1 MQDVL
6 ISHKYPTL
14 TPPSQ
19 EYLLQG
25 IDVRVTESSDRF
37 VFPACLQLY
46 AQNTHVVE
54 GMQTRLT
61 TGAYRKPARA
71 CLC

>member
-25 IDVRVTESSDRF
+25 IDVRVKESSDGWLRWF
-37 VFPACLQLY
+37 VFPPCLQLY
-46 AQNTHVVE
+46 AKNTR
-54 GMQTRLT
+54 G
-61 TGAYRKPARA
+61 GANANRFWWPGYT
-71 CLC
+71 

>member
-25 IDVRVTESSDRF
+25 TDVRVKESSDRF

-46 AQNTHVVE
+46 AKNTHVVE
-54 GMQTRLT
+54 GMQTACVDQGTRM
-61 TGAYRKPARA
+61 KPAVA
-71 CLC
+71 S